1 MSFIAITAKAQHL
14 RKVRKRLRRKGYA
27 AYLPAIVRTR
37 VTAKGSKLK
46 RRRHVSP
53 LMSYVLVEFQ
63 ADEST
68 AGLTLYDVLETKDVR
83 GYLQSGNGPAL
94 IPAHE
99 VEAVRQEVAA
109 MVQTIAAQ
117 SHKRWLRSGMKAT
130 VKAGSLAGKTG
141 TVQWVRGKRAGL
153 EARLFG
159 AARVVEVQTAD
170 LEAA

>member
-1 MSFIAITAKAQHL
+1 
-14 RKVRKRLRRKGYA
+14 
-27 AYLPAIVRTR
+27 
-37 VTAKGSKLK
+37 
-46 RRRHVSP
+46 
-53 LMSYVLVEFQ
+53 
-63 ADEST
+63 
-68 AGLTLYDVLETKDVR
+68 
-83 GYLQSGNGPAL
+83 
-94 IPAHE
+94 
-99 VEAVRQEVAA
+99 

-159 AARVVEVQTAD
+159 AARVVEVPVGD